1 MATLVLRQSKGSPL
15 TNNEVDANFTNLN
28 DELGTKLASASY
40 NAADIL
46 TKLKT
51 VDGTTSG
58 LDADL
63 VRGLA
68 NSATLPLITDKSSIV
83 TRDSTGNTE
92 LNALTLTGALAATSA
107 NFSGAVSVGSI
118 TIAGG
123 SIPVTAGGTGA
134 TNAANAR
141 TNLGLVIGTNVQAYT
156 ATVNALATLAS
167 ATDTIAYFTG
177 AGTAA
182 TTTYT
187 AYARSLDAAA
197 NASAAQTTLGVRVGT
212 DVQPFS
218 SELSAYSAV
227 TTAGLIVRTAANTIT
242 SRTIT
247 GVTGDIDVVN
257 GSGVGGNPAL
267 SVGANIPRLASANTF
282 AAASNTFTN
291 TVYAGTFQL
300 TSDARLKDDIQT
312 LSNALEKVLQLRGV
326 SFTRKGVPEI
336 GLIAQEVEV
345 IVPTVVQESPE
356 GYKTV
361 AYQNMVGLLIEAI
374 KEQNAT
380 IRDLTARLEKLEK

>member
-28 DELGTKLASASY
+28 DELGTKLASSAY
-40 NAADIL
+40 TAADIL

-92 LNALTLTGALAATSA
+92 LNALTLAGALSGTSA
-107 NFSGAVSVGSI
+107 TFSGAISVGSI

-123 SIPVTAGGTGA
+123 SIPVTAGGTGSTTA
-134 TNAANAR
+134 SGAR
-141 TNLGLVIGTNVQAYT
+141 TNLGLAIGTNVQAYT
-156 ATVNALATLAS
+156 ATVNALANLTS
-167 ATDTIAYFTG
+167 AADTISYFTG

-182 TTTYT
+182 TTAYT

-197 NASAAQTTLGVRVGT
+197 NASAAQTTLGLRIGT

-227 TTAGLIVRTAANTIT
+227 STAGLIVRTAANTIT

-247 GVTGDIDVVN
+247 GVIGDIDVTN
-257 GSGVGGNPAL
+257 GNGIGGNPAL
-267 SVGANIPRLASANTF
+267 SVGANIPRLAAANTF
-282 AAASNTFTN
+282 EASSNTFTN

-300 TSDARLKDDIQT
+300 TSDARLKDDVQT
-312 LSNALEKVLQLRGV
+312 LSDALEKVLQLRGV

-345 IVPTVVQESPE
+345 VVPTVVQESPD

-380 IRDLTARLEKLEK
+380 IKDLTARLEKLEK

>member
-28 DELGTKLASASY
+28 DELGTKLASSAY
-40 NAADIL
+40 TAADIL

-92 LNALTLTGALAATSA
+92 LNALTLAGALSGTSA
-107 NFSGAVSVGSI
+107 TFSGAISVGSI

-123 SIPVTAGGTGA
+123 SIPVTAGGTGSTTA
-134 TNAANAR
+134 SGAR
-141 TNLGLVIGTNVQAYT
+141 TNLGLAIGTNVQAYT
-156 ATVNALATLAS
+156 ATVNALANLTS
-167 ATDTIAYFTG
+167 AADTISYFTG

-182 TTTYT
+182 TTAYT

-197 NASAAQTTLGVRVGT
+197 NASAAQTTLGLRIGT

-247 GVTGDIDVVN
+247 GVIGDIDVTN
-257 GSGVGGNPAL
+257 GDGIGGNPAL
-267 SVGANIPRLASANTF
+267 SVGANIPRLAAANTF
-282 AAASNTFTN
+282 EASSNTFTN

-300 TSDARLKDDIQT
+300 TSDARLKDDVQT
-312 LSNALEKVLQLRGV
+312 LSDALEKVLQLRGV

-345 IVPTVVQESPE
+345 VVPTVVQESPD

-380 IRDLTARLEKLEK
+380 IKDLTARLEKLEK

>member
-28 DELGTKLASASY
+28 DELGTKLASSAY
-40 NAADIL
+40 TAADIL

-92 LNALTLTGALAATSA
+92 LNALTLAGALSGTSA
-107 NFSGAVSVGSI
+107 TFSGAISVGSI

-123 SIPVTAGGTGA
+123 SIPVTAGGTGSTTA
-134 TNAANAR
+134 SGAR
-141 TNLGLVIGTNVQAYT
+141 TNLGLAIGTNVQAYT
-156 ATVNALATLAS
+156 ATVNALANLTS
-167 ATDTIAYFTG
+167 AADTISYFTG

-182 TTTYT
+182 TTAYT

-197 NASAAQTTLGVRVGT
+197 NASAAQTTLGLRIGT

-247 GVTGDIDVVN
+247 GVIGDIDVTN
-257 GSGVGGNPAL
+257 GNGIGGNPAL
-267 SVGANIPRLASANTF
+267 SVGANIPRLAAANTF
-282 AAASNTFTN
+282 EASSNTFTN

-300 TSDARLKDDIQT
+300 TSDARLKDDVQT
-312 LSNALEKVLQLRGV
+312 LSDALEKVLQLRGV

-345 IVPTVVQESPE
+345 VVPTVVQESPD

-380 IRDLTARLEKLEK
+380 IKDLTARLEKLEK